1 MWCFAHFGSTCCT
14 TCFHVFSIFSIR
26 FRNVPLAFA
35 GATSLTY
42 WATATAFRP
51 RPKPLTKPLLKG
63 GQIWRSAQSSRRR
76 VKMCQVKARKNNYA
90 LFLDPRWSAFCQYPT
105 KARSV
110 SLFTSFAKRRPM
122 MRKDK
127 VGAKPVSKLP
137 EVSSSPATISALH
150 FETSR

>member
-1 MWCFAHFGSTCCT
+1 MLEALVEFCT
-14 TCFHVFSIFSIR
+14 ILHMFSRFSNR

-42 WATATAFRP
+42 WATATALRP
-51 RPKPLTKPLLKG
+51 RPKPLTKPFLKG
-63 GQIWRSAQSSRRR
+63 GQIWRSAQSSRRHIM
-76 VKMCQVKARKNNYA
+76 MCQVKARQGKYV
-90 LFLDPRWSAFCQYPT
+90 LFLDSLWSAFCQYLT
-105 KARSV
+105 KASSV
-110 SLFTSFAKRRPM
+110 SLFTKRRPM

-150 FETSR
+150 FHTSR